1 MELRDKRVLVTGGS
15 VGIGRAI
22 AAELKRAEAS
32 VMICARSAEPLEQT
46 ASQLQVQ
53 SSVCDVSESTQVE
66 ELAQRV
72 RDQWGG
78 LDILVNN
85 AGIQYHHDFTQ
96 PIAFAEVEHE
106 IGVNLIGPIRLIQV
120 LLPLLR
126 EAHEAAIVNVTS
138 GLALLPK
145 RTAPVYCATK
155 AGLRSLSIS
164 LGWQLEQTNV
174 HVMEVLP
181 PRVRTAMTMGR
192 QQGAIAPAAVARALV
207 RGLRSNA
214 REVLVGQSRLLAYLL
229 RIAPWV
235 AAGVLKK
242 L

>member
-15 VGIGRAI
+15 AGIGRAI
-22 AAELKRAEAS
+22 AAELKRAAAR
-32 VMICARSAEPLEQT
+32 VMICARSEEPLRRT
-46 ASQLQVQ
+46 ASDLDVQ
-53 SSVCDVSESTQVE
+53 MSVCDVSDSSQVQ
-66 ELAQRV
+66 ELAARV

-85 AGIQYHHDFTQ
+85 AGIQYHHDFTR

-106 IGVNLIGPIRLIQV
+106 IGVNLIGPIRLIQILMPV
-120 LLPLLR
+120 LR
-126 EAHEAAIVNVTS
+126 EAPEAAIVNVTS

-174 HVMEVLP
+174 RVMEVLP
-181 PRVRTAMTMGR
+181 PRVRTAMTVGR
-192 QQGAIAPAAVARALV
+192 QQGAIEPAAVARALA
-207 RGLRSNA
+207 RGLRHDA

-235 AAGVLKK
+235 AADVLKK